1 LTGYEKDK
9 RDIVRRN
16 PMKRLCTILII
27 AVLVTATMPLVGQK
41 IKRETSD
48 GGQIIY
54 LKTALNHLTVIEL
67 REPVT
72 QVATG
77 SQSFKVEWRENKVF
91 LQPTEADAST
101 NLFIWTASQ
110 RLNYELEPAGAVTS
124 MDFAVDQIPLP
135 VAQPKPASTTL
146 PQPSPAEVLLAGKPV
161 KLKSAK
167 PTKKPVE
174 VVIRDLY
181 ERDGRV
187 LVRYAVRNLGTH
199 AYDVTIP
206 QVYALTG
213 ARYPQSLYSLVDSQL
228 GDQEAARLTIKRETP
243 VPVLEGHVQSSHLA
257 PGQESVG
264 VVAVRLPASTEPTV
278 LRFQFADDDRE
289 RIAAFLVR

>member
-1 LTGYEKDK
+1 
-9 RDIVRRN
+9 
-16 PMKRLCTILII
+16 MKRLWTIFII
-27 AVLVTATMPLVGQK
+27 AVLVTATIQALGQK
-41 IKRETSD
+41 IERETND
-48 GGQIIY
+48 GSQIVH

-67 REPVT
+67 REPVI

-91 LQPTEADAST
+91 VQPTEADAST

-110 RLNYELEPAGAVTS
+110 RLNYELEPAGAVAS
-124 MDFAVDQIPLP
+124 MDFAVDQIPLL
-135 VAQPKPASTTL
+135 VIQPKPASVAP
-146 PQPSPAEVLLAGKPV
+146 PQPSPSEVLMAGKPV
-161 KLKSAK
+161 RLQSAK

-181 ERDGRV
+181 EQEGRV
-187 LVRYAVRNLGTH
+187 LVRYAVRNRGTR
-199 AYDVTIP
+199 AYDVTTP

-213 ARYPQSLYSLVDSQL
+213 VRYPQSLYGLVDSQL
-228 GDQEAARLTIKRETP
+228 GDQEAARLTIKQQTP

-257 PGQESVG
+257 PGQESLG
-264 VVAVRLPASTEPTV
+264 VVAVRLPTSTEPTV
-278 LRFQFADDDRE
+278 LRFQFADEDRE